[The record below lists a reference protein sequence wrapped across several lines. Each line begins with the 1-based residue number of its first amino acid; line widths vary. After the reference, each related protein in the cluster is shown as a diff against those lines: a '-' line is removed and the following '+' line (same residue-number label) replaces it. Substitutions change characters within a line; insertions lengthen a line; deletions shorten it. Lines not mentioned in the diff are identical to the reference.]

1 MKGMLLGAEQL
12 DELIRSNSIESM
24 VELLQKTSYK
34 DQIGEAASLY
44 RGSTMV
50 EYAVTRNFAQITRK
64 LIRIVPSTDRGAV
77 EAMLLKWDL
86 LNLKTIIHA
95 KQSGKTYEQIKPYLI
110 PVGGLSEQDFQRL
123 MKIDIKDVF
132 REFASTKLGRTMLSA
147 HGYKHAQKVRD
158 AFKSSIRNLETF
170 LKGEALM
177 DSSMYALIEMKLN
190 ATGSS
195 GAGIISQVL
204 KQEINAKNILIIQRL
219 KKHGFGRAKI
229 LENIIP
235 GGNLSQERINQLIDA
250 KDIGDVLMITKSIFP
265 SVNVSDATTLEELE
279 MSLEKAVAAIKA
291 SAFHRSAFSFGTA
304 IGYLMLKAE
313 EMNNIRKI
321 AKAKE
326 FGMDE
331 QETRKLLIITG

>member
-1 MKGMLLGAEQL
+1 
-12 DELIRSNSIESM
+12 
-24 VELLQKTSYK
+24 
-34 DQIGEAASLY
+34 
-44 RGSTMV
+44 
-50 EYAVTRNFAQITRK
+50 
-64 LIRIVPSTDRGAV
+64 
-77 EAMLLKWDL
+77 
-86 LNLKTIIHA
+86 
-95 KQSGKTYEQIKPYLI
+95 
-110 PVGGLSEQDFQRL
+110 
-123 MKIDIKDVF
+123 
-132 REFASTKLGRTMLSA
+132 
-147 HGYKHAQKVRD
+147 
-158 AFKSSIRNLETF
+158 
-170 LKGEALM
+170 M